1 MEQRIN
7 ELEEEIEL
15 LRQQLEE
22 LTGNS
27 REIGALMALRY
38 GMTKRL
44 ATMLAILVKRSP
56 AVISRSAFHSV
67 IYGDRSDG
75 GPEPKIFAVHISK
88 LRGVLHRVG
97 ELEGRRDLKI
107 DTVWGGGYKASRAL
121 VQWVNEVYTR
131 EIGDK
136 S

>member
-1 MEQRIN
+1 MDGRIN
-7 ELEEEIEL
+7 QLEEEIEL

-22 LTGNS
+22 LTGTS
-27 REIGALMALRY
+27 KELGALMSLRH

-44 ATMLAILVKRSP
+44 ATMLFILVKRAP

-88 LRGVLHRVG
+88 LRGVLERVG
-97 ELEGRRDLKI
+97 CPGKI
-107 DTVWGGGYKASRAL
+107 ETVWGGGYKASPAL
-121 VQWVNEVYTR
+121 VKWVNELYSR
-131 EIGDK
+131 EIGG
-136 S
+136 